1 MMIKTKLL
9 AVAFLVLSPLLAFG
23 QTVQNGES
31 IVLDAVFEARVIR
44 ILEEKEIVRE
54 NGETFKQQNIL
65 LRGVSGEHRDKEIE
79 HFGIS
84 DFDVL
89 SADIYKVGDFVVV
102 QQAANTDGTIEYIIV
117 DHVRRNQLYV
127 LALVFAV
134 MVILIGKMKGVK
146 ALLGL
151 VASFFVLVAVM
162 LPLILKGVNPL
173 AVAVVGSLV
182 ILAVVVYTTE
192 GWCKKSHLA
201 VASAFVSLLA
211 TVIVSFIFSNL
222 AKLTGLMQEGSAFL
236 ISIGEN
242 VIDFKGLMLAGM
254 IIGAIGVLDDVIVS
268 QIETVEQIKQ
278 ANPALSSAKVFKMA
292 YQVGTSHLGSMV
304 NTLFLTY
311 AGASLPLLLLFVVKV
326 EPFSSV
332 SMTLNHEII
341 ATEIVRSFAGG
352 IGVALSL
359 PISTYLAVRG
369 QSYRT
374 NRQATTD
381 TVFDK

>member
-1 MMIKTKLL
+1 MMIITKLL
-9 AVAFLVLSPLLAFG
+9 AAAFLTLFPFLAFG
-23 QTVQNGES
+23 QTVQNDGS
-31 IVLDAVFEARVIR
+31 IVSDAVFEARVTS

-54 NGETFKQQNIL
+54 NGEKIKQQNIL
-65 LRGVSGEHRDKEIE
+65 LRGVSGEYRDKEVE
-79 HFGIS
+79 HIGIS
-84 DFDVL
+84 DIDVL
-89 SADIYKVGDFVVV
+89 STDVYKVGDLMVV
-102 QQAANTDGTIEYIIV
+102 QQTVNTDDTVEYTIV
-117 DHVRRNQLYV
+117 DHVRKNQLYL
-127 LALVFAV
+127 LALVFAAV
-134 MVILIGKMKGVK
+134 VVLIGKMKGVK

-162 LPLILKGVNPL
+162 LPLILKGANPL
-173 AVAVVGSLV
+173 AVAVIGSLV
-182 ILAVVVYTTE
+182 ILAIVVYTTE
-192 GWCKKSHLA
+192 GWCRKSHLA
-201 VASAFVSLLA
+201 VVSAFFSLLA
-211 TVIVSFIFSNL
+211 TVIISFVFSNIT
-222 AKLTGLMQEGSAFL
+222 KLTGLMQEGSAFL

-242 VIDFKGLMLAGM
+242 IIDFKGLMLAGM

-278 ANPALSSAKVFKMA
+278 ANPTLPSAKVFKMA

-369 QSYRT
+369 RSHRID
-374 NRQATTD
+374 RRPISD